1 MTAARLTRV
10 AVVMATIALLPLNAM
25 AQRGDAAEPVAPL
38 RADTRY
44 FTVGSH
50 FFAPAD
56 ITVETGRP
64 MHIVVVNGSPDH
76 MHDFVIISPT
86 GGLVGGRAAVIE
98 PGQRAEFD
106 WTPLAP
112 GIYRVLCA
120 VCPAEEG
127 MLALVHVH

>member
-1 MTAARLTRV
+1 MAA
-10 AVVMATIALLPLNAM
+10 IALLPLSAM
-25 AQRGDAAEPVAPL
+25 AQRGDTAGPVASL

-56 ITVETGRP
+56 ITVETGRAV
-64 MHIVVVNGSPDH
+64 HLVVVNGSPDH
-76 MHDFVIISPT
+76 MHDFVIVSAS
-86 GGLVGGRAAVIE
+86 GELVGGRAAVIE
-98 PGQRAEFD
+98 PGQRVEFD

-112 GIYRVLCA
+112 GLYRILCA

>member
-10 AVVMATIALLPLNAM
+10 AVIMAAIALLPLNGM
-25 AQRGDAAEPVAPL
+25 AQRGDAGRPVASL

-56 ITVETGRP
+56 ITVEAGKP

-76 MHDFVIISPT
+76 MHDLVIMSAT
-86 GGLVGGRAAVIE
+86 GELVGGRTAVIE
-98 PGQRAEFD
+98 PGQRVEFD
-106 WTPLAP
+106 WTPPAP
-112 GIYRVLCA
+112 GLYRIVCA
-120 VCPAEEG
+120 VCPAEEE
-127 MLALVHVH
+127 MLALVHVR